1 MNNFREKIAR
11 WLYPP
16 LNIVLRLRVAVK
28 FLLHLAIFFFAYSL
42 AYVVRFDFTV
52 PPSFVSNMWETIPEL
67 LIAKSLGFL
76 AFGLFHG
83 WWRYV
88 SIRDI
93 FPIAA
98 GCTLG
103 SLIFAGSVFVQG
115 GPHYVPRSIYFLD
128 WGNTVM
134 IVLGV
139 RYAVRTGR
147 EILGRK
153 RGENDRRVLVVGAGA
168 AGQMI
173 VREIRENPGLGMIE
187 VGFVDD
193 DKAKQ
198 GSRIY
203 GLSVMG
209 GHSDIRKLCEKHGI
223 DEIIIAIP
231 SASPSHLRH
240 ILDHCKDVTAKARI
254 LPGIG
259 DLIDGK
265 VSIRALR
272 NVDLEDLLGRDPVAL
287 DADLL
292 HRHITGHTVMVTGA
306 AGSIGSELC
315 RQIARLSPGRLILFE
330 IAESPLFDLE
340 MEMRGKFPTVGLVSV
355 IGDVRDRGRV
365 EEIVRTH
372 RPAIIFH
379 AAAYKHVPMMEIHP
393 VEAVKTNVLG
403 TRIVAEAAAK
413 FGVERFVLVST
424 DKAVRPTNVMGA
436 TKRVAELVIHNIAN
450 REGPTVF
457 VAVRFGNVLGSVG
470 SVIPIFRR
478 QLMTTGK
485 LTVTHKEASRYFML
499 IPEAAGLILQAGG
512 MGEGGEVFVLDMGE
526 PVKIVDLAKSLIRLS
541 GKELGVDAEIVFT
554 GLRPGEKLREE
565 LIVEGEDVSGTT
577 HPKVMKLIGNEQ
589 MSSSWSKQ
597 LEELIVC
604 AVTGER
610 RAVVEKLDALVKGYR
625 PNYEFHGV
633 ADPGHARAANP
644 ATGSADTTS
653 PAGDADLP
661 LDPPPL
667 QVRPLTPSPPAPPP
681 QNRRTG
687 TFLRTTVEQGQT
699 YRQTYRELTPNPSF
713 LTIK

>member
-1 MNNFREKIAR
+1 MNPRDRIAR
-11 WLYPP
+11 WLSPP
-16 LNIVLRLRVAVK
+16 LEIVLRMRVVVK

-42 AYVVRFDFTV
+42 AYVVRFEFAV
-52 PPSFVSNMWETIPEL
+52 PPLSVSNLWKTIPVL
-67 LIAKSLGFL
+67 LVAKALGFL

-103 SLIFAGSVFVQG
+103 SLIFATAVFG
-115 GPHYVPRSIYFLD
+115 MWDPHYVPWSIYFLD
-128 WGNTVM
+128 WVNTLM

-139 RYAVRTGR
+139 RYVVRSGR
-147 EILGRK
+147 EALGRK
-153 RGENDRRVLVVGAGA
+153 RGENDRRVLVVGAGS

-193 DKAKQ
+193 DNAKHRT
-198 GSRIY
+198 RIG
-203 GLSVMG
+203 GLPVMG
-209 GHSDIRKLCEKHGI
+209 RHSDISKLCEKHRI

-231 SASPSHLRH
+231 SAPPSQLRH
-240 ILDHCKDVTAKARI
+240 ILDHCKDVKAKARI
-254 LPGIG
+254 LPGVG

-265 VSIRALR
+265 VSVGALR
-272 NVDLEDLLGRDPVAL
+272 NVDLEDLLGRDSVAL
-287 DADLL
+287 DTELL
-292 HRHITGHTVMVTGA
+292 RRHITGRTVMVTGA

-315 RQIARLSPGRLILFE
+315 RQIARLSPGLLIPFE
-330 IAESPLFDLE
+330 IAESPLFYLE
-340 MEMRGKFPTVGLVSV
+340 MEMRQKFPTMGLVPV
-355 IGDVRDRGRV
+355 IGDVRDRRRV
-365 EEIVRTH
+365 EEIVRAH

-393 VEAVKTNVLG
+393 AEAVKTNVLG

-413 FGVERFVLVST
+413 FGVKRLVLVST

-436 TKRVAELVIHNIAN
+436 TKRLAELVIHNVAN
-450 REGPTVF
+450 RKGATVF

-485 LTVTHKEASRYFML
+485 LTITHAEASRYFML
-499 IPEAAGLILQAGG
+499 IPEAAGLILQAGA

-526 PVKIVDLAKSLIRLS
+526 PVKIVDLAKNLIRQS

-554 GLRPGEKLREE
+554 GLRPGEKLHEE
-565 LIVEGEDVSGTT
+565 LIIEGEDVSGTT
-577 HPKVMKLIGNEQ
+577 HPKVMKLIGSEK
-589 MSSSWSKQ
+589 MPPSWSER

-604 AVTGER
+604 AITGER
-610 RAVVEKLDALVKGYR
+610 CGVVERLDALVKGYR
-625 PNYEFHGV
+625 PDYEFHGV
-633 ADPGHARAANP
+633 AVPNILPESAAE
-644 ATGSADTTS
+644 
-653 PAGDADLP
+653 ADLP
-661 LDPPPL
+661 PDPDL
-667 QVRPLTPSPPAPPP
+667 PSKS
-681 QNRRTG
+681 
-687 TFLRTTVEQGQT
+687 VH
-699 YRQTYRELTPNPSF
+699 
-713 LTIK
+713 